1 MFSQSDLIQA
11 QLRQAI
17 TLHRA
22 HRLAEAETLYK
33 QVLATRPDFAEVQI
47 QCAVAQLG
55 QGKQA
60 DAEALLRA
68 AIKNRPDEPAAHYY
82 LADLHSMQGQ
92 MEAAVTSY
100 RRALTLQPGRAATHN
115 NLGNAL
121 LLLGRLDEAKESYH
135 KALALDP
142 NLPRT
147 HNNLGLICLRREHLE
162 EACAAFG
169 KALALAPKYAEA
181 QNNLGITL
189 RKLGRAPEAQAAFRT
204 ATQLAPQFVNA
215 FLNLSICLN
224 DMGLARE
231 AEQTARAALRLKPA
245 QAEAR
250 AALGSSLRAQGALDE
265 AENAYREALRSEPD
279 FADGHRLL
287 AMLIAERGR
296 LDEAFG
302 LFREHA
308 RLIDGI
314 ESKRDAVRTAH
325 KLEHDVEQTAWRG
338 PKAAPFSIEKGDR
351 LNGAAVNAS
360 TGLTEIAENWRTA
373 RPQLVV
379 VDNFLTAGALDRLRL
394 FCLESTIWQKVYDG
408 GYLGAFPE
416 HGFAPP
422 LLAQI
427 AEEMRQVYPFII
439 ADHPLLHFWAFK
451 YDGKLQGIKKHA
463 DFAAVNVNFWITPD
477 EANLDPEHGGLI
489 VWDAAAPLDWDFARY
504 NAAAKDIEAFLESKN
519 SRPIKIPYRC
529 NRAVIFDSDL
539 FHETDIIHFKEG
551 YENRRINITLLFGR
565 RDSQSRV
572 G

>member
-1 MFSQSDLIQA
+1 MFSPSDVIQA
-11 QLRQAI
+11 QLQQAM
-17 TLHRA
+17 TLHKA
-22 HRLAEAETLYK
+22 HRLAEAEMLYK
-33 QVLATRPDFAEVQI
+33 QILATRPDFAEVQI

-82 LADLHSMQGQ
+82 LADLHSMRGQ
-92 MEAAVTSY
+92 MEAAVACY
-100 RRALTLQPGRAATHN
+100 RRALLLQPDRAATHN

-121 LLLGRLDEAKESYH
+121 LLLERLEEAEEAYG
-135 KALALDP
+135 KALNLSP

-147 HNNLGLICLRREHLE
+147 HNNLGLIWLRRGRLD
-162 EACAAFG
+162 EARAAFG

-181 QNNLGITL
+181 QNNLGIAL
-189 RKLGRAPEAQAAFRT
+189 QKLGRAPDAVAAFRA
-204 ATQLAPQFVNA
+204 ATQLAPNFMNA
-215 FLNLSICLN
+215 FLNLSACLH
-224 DMGLARE
+224 DMGLAQE
-231 AEQTARAALRLKPA
+231 AEDAARAALRLSPA
-245 QAEAR
+245 HAEAL
-250 AALGSSLRAQGALDE
+250 AALGNSLRAQRKLDE
-265 AENAYREALRSEPD
+265 AENAYREALRTTPG
-279 FADGHRLL
+279 FTDGHRLL

-296 LDEAFG
+296 LDEAFAI
-302 LFREHA
+302 FAEHA
-308 RLIDGI
+308 CLIYGTG
-314 ESKRDAVRTAH
+314 SKLGTVQTTH
-325 KLEHDVEQTAWRG
+325 QSEHDAEQKAWLG
-338 PKAAPFSIEKGDR
+338 PNAASFSIREGDR
-351 LNGAAVNAS
+351 LNGPAVNVS
-360 TGLTEIAENWRTA
+360 SRLTEIADIWRTA

-379 VDNFLTAGALDRLRL
+379 IDDFLTAEALKKLRL
-394 FCLESTIWQKVYDG
+394 FCLDSTIWQKAYDG

-427 AEEMRQVYPFII
+427 AEEMRHVYPSII

-451 YDGKLQGIKKHA
+451 YDSKLQGIKKHA

-477 EANLDPEHGGLI
+477 EANLDPKHGGLI

-504 NAAAKDIEAFLESKN
+504 NAANQDIEAFLESRN
-519 SRPIKIPYRC
+519 SQPIEIPYRC

-565 RDSQSRV
+565 RDPQSRR